1 MEEKKKQAVESGSLY
16 MTLDAFY
23 RPVYLSMRG
32 QGEEGFSRYI
42 SNNVRSHT
50 TEVVSKRWHNLFLCT
65 KPRLSQ
71 ARALLLP
78 KVFVSLGI
86 KFFVMAKLHF
96 RPYLPNQTVLFPGRI
111 DENIAAND
119 PVRIVNTVVD

>member
-50 TEVVSKRWHNLFLCT
+50 TEGVS
-65 KPRLSQ
+65 
-71 ARALLLP
+71 
-78 KVFVSLGI
+78 
-86 KFFVMAKLHF
+86 
-96 RPYLPNQTVLFPGRI
+96 
-111 DENIAAND
+111 
-119 PVRIVNTVVD
+119 

>member
-1 MEEKKKQAVESGSLY
+1 MKGGVYRMLTFHYPTEEGEETINPIESMEEKKKQAVESGSLY

-50 TEVVSKRWHNLFLCT
+50 T
-65 KPRLSQ
+65 
-71 ARALLLP
+71 
-78 KVFVSLGI
+78 
-86 KFFVMAKLHF
+86 
-96 RPYLPNQTVLFPGRI
+96 GREFI
-111 DENIAAND
+111 PDH
-119 PVRIVNTVVD
+119 

>member
-50 TEVVSKRWHNLFLCT
+50 TEVVSKR
-65 KPRLSQ
+65 
-71 ARALLLP
+71 
-78 KVFVSLGI
+78 
-86 KFFVMAKLHF
+86 
-96 RPYLPNQTVLFPGRI
+96 
-111 DENIAAND
+111 
-119 PVRIVNTVVD
+119 